1 MNVMNGSAREVRE
14 LITRYPHA
22 PQFTG
27 CALYNDCT
35 IYNTIPT
42 SPIFKHREAITLIE
56 RDKIK

>member
-35 IYNTIPT
+35 IYNSIPT
-42 SPIFKHREAITLIE
+42 SHIFKHKEAIT
-56 RDKIK
+56 